1 MANKEGKDISLEK
14 LPPQNLE
21 AEMAVLC
28 SMLIEEEAISHAFEI
43 LSEDAFYKQAHRL
56 IFRAIVNLYSNSK
69 AVDLVTL
76 VEELKKKGEL
86 EDIGGINYLTT
97 LSTYVPTAANV
108 RHYAKIVKDKS
119 MLRNLISSATTI
131 LSEAYDGQDEAR
143 ELLDKAERM
152 IFEISS
158 KKIEGG
164 FVSLK
169 EIIKDSI
176 ETIDSLYQRKTNIT
190 GIATGFD
197 DFDKM
202 TSGLHEGELIVVAGR
217 PSMGKS
223 ALACCIAEHV
233 GIALKQPVAIFSL
246 EMSKESL
253 AQRMLCSHARVDAS
267 RVRTGFLSQSDWPH
281 LVNAAG
287 KFSEAPIFIDDS
299 SALSALE
306 LRGKARRLKSQ
317 HDLKLIIVDYLQLMD
332 SPSMRSEGR
341 QQEIADISRSLKALA
356 KELNVPLIAVSQ
368 LSRKP
373 EGRDDKRPQLADLRE
388 SGAIEQDA
396 DLVLLLFREE
406 FYAPTDENRGIAEL
420 MIAKQRN
427 GPTGPIKLAF
437 IKELTRFE
445 NLSIRQE
452 A

>member
-1 MANKEGKDISLEK
+1 
-14 LPPQNLE
+14 
-21 AEMAVLC
+21 
-28 SMLIEEEAISHAFEI
+28 
-43 LSEDAFYKQAHRL
+43 
-56 IFRAIVNLYSNSK
+56 
-69 AVDLVTL
+69 
-76 VEELKKKGEL
+76 
-86 EDIGGINYLTT
+86 
-97 LSTYVPTAANV
+97 
-108 RHYAKIVKDKS
+108 
-119 MLRNLISSATTI
+119 
-131 LSEAYDGQDEAR
+131 
-143 ELLDKAERM
+143 
-152 IFEISS
+152 
-158 KKIEGG
+158 
-164 FVSLK
+164 
-169 EIIKDSI
+169 
-176 ETIDSLYQRKTNIT
+176 
-190 GIATGFD
+190 
-197 DFDKM
+197 
-202 TSGLHEGELIVVAGR
+202 
-217 PSMGKS
+217 
-223 ALACCIAEHV
+223 
-233 GIALKQPVAIFSL
+233 
-246 EMSKESL
+246 
-253 AQRMLCSHARVDAS
+253 
-267 RVRTGFLSQSDWPH
+267 LSQSDWPH

-299 SALSALE
+299 SSLSALE

-406 FYAPTDENRGIAEL
+406 FYAPTEENRGISEL

-445 NLSIRQE
+445 NLSVRQE
-452 A
+452 G